1 MSLKLIVVASLRRRF
16 LHFGRLWLALIDF
29 GLGRGG
35 RGCVIV
41 AALSKIARKLD
52 KTTGSLWL
60 ITLSTL
66 YDFLVTLNNIMDS
79 ELSSHIII
87 KDELDAL
94 SGSVYLFS
102 AIIALVLLNRVVF
115 RGNLL
120 HILIRD
126 CITECLQRL
135 WLDTIVLKHDQ
146 ESFGPRK
153 WSLTIVA
160 LSVLF
165 VEQAVLFLPVL
176 TLATGK
182 HTEVDLLTYSINLK
196 LAFVL
201 LSDLAQAFP
210 IKNVV
215 KQDNY
220 LQIMKPMMTRTVT
233 LR

>member
-1 MSLKLIVVASLRRRF
+1 
-16 LHFGRLWLALIDF
+16 
-29 GLGRGG
+29 
-35 RGCVIV
+35 
-41 AALSKIARKLD
+41 
-52 KTTGSLWL
+52 
-60 ITLSTL
+60 
-66 YDFLVTLNNIMDS
+66 MDS

-176 TLATGK
+176 TLATSK

-220 LQIMKPMMTRTVT
+220 LQMMKPMMTRTVT